1 MLSVLKSV
9 LNKCVELVDK
19 LPKVINKVNSAQYG
33 TFERNLTSA
42 LSESSCR
49 PAQTD
54 AAHFLVS
61 LLLQF
66 SVTNAAEYRTII
78 WSSPLWIFSLGLSN
92 PENITKKKN

>member
-1 MLSVLKSV
+1 MLSILKSV
-9 LNKCVELVDK
+9 LKKCVELDK

-33 TFERNLTSA
+33 TFERNPTSA

-54 AAHFLVS
+54 AAHFLAS

-66 SVTNAAEYRTII
+66 SVTNAAEYRTKQTIH
-78 WSSPLWIFSLGLSN
+78 L
-92 PENITKKKN
+92 